1 MQRQYF
7 LRHTFSLMFLLVWL
21 VANAASQERETGLG
35 GDAVGDGQNAISGT
49 IRQPSGQ
56 KLQRQIMVQL
66 STSRGNFTASSDTN
80 GSFVFSGLRAGTYRI
95 SLDAGKEYEPVY
107 ETVDIAQASRN
118 SGIVQTIP
126 VEIQLR
132 LKRNENPPPGVVDA
146 SLAGIP
152 KPALDLYGEALKSKQ
167 KSDFNK
173 AIEQLSSAILL
184 DAKFMLAFNELG
196 LLYMQTGQLDEAETA
211 LQSALKLG
219 PEAFPP
225 IFNHGLLLVRK
236 KQFNEAEKELRRALA
251 KDDRSAA
258 AHLYL
263 GRVLISLQKYDEAE
277 QQLQRAFALGGDRLS
292 LAHRFLGA
300 LYMERGDNEKA
311 VKELERYLQLEPK
324 AKDAEQLRE
333 TIKHLRGK

>member
-7 LRHTFSLMFLLVWL
+7 LRHTFSVMVLLVWL
-21 VANAASQERETGLG
+21 VSNAASQERETGLG

-66 STSRGNFTASSDTN
+66 STSRGNFTVSSDSN
-80 GSFVFSGLRAGTYRI
+80 GNFVFSGLRNGTYRI
-95 SLDAGKEYEPVY
+95 SLDAGKEYEPVN

-118 SGIVQTIP
+118 RGIVQTIP

-132 LKRNENPPPGVVDA
+132 LKRNENPPPGVVDV
-146 SLAGIP
+146 SSAGIP
-152 KPALDLYGEALKSKQ
+152 KPALELYGEALKSKQ
-167 KSDFNK
+167 KSDFHQ
-173 AIEQLSSAILL
+173 AIEQLKSAILL

-211 LQSALKLG
+211 LQSALKLA
-219 PEAFPP
+219 PAAFPP

-236 KQFNEAEKELRRALA
+236 KQFDEAEKELRRAMA
-251 KDDRSAA
+251 KDEKFAG

-263 GRVLISLQKYDEAE
+263 GRVLVSLQNYDEAE
-277 QQLQRAFALGGDRLS
+277 QQLLRALALGGDGLS
-292 LAHRFLGA
+292 LGHRFLGA

-311 VKELERYLQLEPK
+311 VKELKKYLQLEPK
-324 AKDAEQLRE
+324 AKDAEQLRT
-333 TIKHLRGK
+333 TIKRLRNN